1 MHSATPLGVDKIV
14 IFANG
19 KPLQVESPISVQ
31 KTVLQLKLQP
41 NTILAE
47 LNGEVLPRE
56 SWEETQ
62 LDHGDR
68 LELVRVVA
76 GG

>member
-1 MHSATPLGVDKIV
+1 MEKIV

-19 KPLQVESPISVQ
+19 KPLQVESPVSLQ
-31 KTVLQLKLQP
+31 NTVLQLKLVP
-41 NTILAE
+41 NMILAE
-47 LNGEVLPRE
+47 LNGEVVSRDVWGTTPLE
-56 SWEETQ
+56 
-62 LDHGDR
+62 HGDR

>member
-1 MHSATPLGVDKIV
+1 MV

-19 KPLQVESPISVQ
+19 KPLQVDGSSSVQ
-31 KTVLQLKLQP
+31 KIVLQLKLVP
-41 NTILAE
+41 NMILVE
-47 LNGEVLPRE
+47 LNGEVVPRE
-56 SWEETQ
+56 TWEVRQ
-62 LDHGDR
+62 LEHGDR